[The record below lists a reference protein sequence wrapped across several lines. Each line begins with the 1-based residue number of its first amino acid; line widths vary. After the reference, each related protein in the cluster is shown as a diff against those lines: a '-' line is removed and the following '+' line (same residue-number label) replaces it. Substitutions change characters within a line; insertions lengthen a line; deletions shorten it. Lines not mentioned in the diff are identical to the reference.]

1 MSGQGKSIAVAVIVS
16 VVLSTWVNFGM
27 IMMIPQIREILS
39 GPRGPQGVLGPQ
51 GPQGVQGPQ
60 GIQGPQGPEGPQGP
74 KGDQGIPG
82 PQGLPGPVGIAG
94 APDYDSNWVSIDPG
108 GKKEFPHN
116 LGSFDLFVYIVGR
129 STPEPFLYHQYYFG
143 GVKLR
148 TGRMWG
154 IYWKQ
159 YDENFLEVFRF
170 DHDHYWDEV
179 RVRIWVLP
187 S

>member
-39 GPRGPQGVLGPQ
+39 GPRGPQGLLGPQ
-51 GPQGVQGPQ
+51 GPQGVQGLQ

-143 GVKLR
+143 GVKLL
-148 TGRMWG
+148 TGRKWG

-159 YDENFLEVFRF
+159 YNENSLEVFRF

-179 RVRIWVLP
+179 RVRIWVL
-187 S
+187 SS